1 MAEAF
6 KNLIGPATVQA
17 VSHHL
22 HRVHHRFDQ
31 AGFESQALTGLQAL
45 EFKARAQHLAQALM
59 AHLPEDFERCAAL
72 LEASLKRVPAPRFEH
87 DPDKELGNL
96 QTDETGVAGWALWA
110 YGEVIAQRG
119 LPHPERALRALHAI
133 TQRFTAEFAIRP
145 IIQAHPELAF
155 ATLQRWLDD
164 PSAHVRRLVSEGSR
178 PRLPWGLRL
187 QDLVRDPSPTLPL
200 LHRLQDDPAEYVR
213 RSVANHLNDIGKDHP
228 ELLVQ
233 WVREHRD
240 DTHPT
245 RSRLL
250 RHASRHLI
258 KQGHTPMLHCWDVGT
273 EFHGEVSLS
282 VPRHT
287 VHIGEVLPLT
297 IALTAT
303 GPAPQTL
310 EVDVRMH
317 LRKADGQLR
326 PKVFKGKRLTL
337 AKGEQAS
344 WTQSLSF
351 KPVST
356 RTLYP
361 GTQGLDVSVNGQAL
375 GWIELKLK
383 EAPPA
388 R

>member
-22 HRVHHRFDQ
+22 RRVHRRFDQ
-31 AGFESQALTGLQAL
+31 NGFEAQALTGLEAL
-45 EFKARAQHLAQALM
+45 EFKARAQHLARALM
-59 AHLPEDFERCAAL
+59 AHLPDDFDACAGV
-72 LEASLKRVPAPRFEH
+72 LESSLKRVPAQPFEH
-87 DPDKELGNL
+87 DPDDELGSL
-96 QTDETGVAGWALWA
+96 QTDDTGVAGWALWA

-119 LPHPERALRALHAI
+119 LDHPERALQALHAI

-145 IIQAHPELAF
+145 FIQAHPHAAF

-187 QDLVRDPSPTLPL
+187 QDLVRDPSPSLPL
-200 LHRLQDDPAEYVR
+200 LTRLQGDPTEYVR

-228 ELLVQ
+228 DLLVQ
-233 WVREHRD
+233 WVRQHRD
-240 DTHPT
+240 DAHPT

-258 KQGHTPMLHCWDVGT
+258 KQGHTSMLDCWGVGGA
-273 EFHGEVSLS
+273 FVGEVTLS
-282 VPRHT
+282 VPRRS
-287 VHIGEVLPLT
+287 VHIGETLPLT
-297 IALTAT
+297 LTLSSTHA
-303 GPAPQTL
+303 APQLL
-310 EVDVRMH
+310 EVDVRVH
-317 LRKADGQLR
+317 HRKADGQLR

-337 AKGEQAS
+337 QPGDQVS
-344 WTQSLSF
+344 WSQSLSF

-361 GTQGLDVSVNGQAL
+361 GEQGVDVSINGQPH
-375 GWIELKLK
+375 GWINLTLKGP
-383 EAPPA
+383 APGG
-388 R
+388 

>member
-22 HRVHHRFDQ
+22 RRVHPRFDHG
-31 AGFESQALTGLQAL
+31 GFEAQALTGLETL

-59 AHLPEDFERCAAL
+59 AHLPEDFDRCAGL
-72 LEASLKRVPAPRFEH
+72 LEASLKRVPAPRFDH
-87 DPDKELGNL
+87 DPDKELGSL
-96 QTDETGVAGWALWA
+96 QTDDSGVAGWALWA

-119 LPHPERALRALHAI
+119 LPHPERALQALHAI

-145 IIQAHPELAF
+145 FIQAHPQLAF

-187 QDLVRDPSPTLPL
+187 QDLVRDPSPALPL

-228 ELLVQ
+228 GLLVQ
-233 WVREHRD
+233 WVQQHRD
-240 DTHPT
+240 DAHPT

-258 KQGHTPMLHCWDVGT
+258 KQGHAPMLHCWGVGAAF
-273 EFHGEVSLS
+273 EGQVSLS
-282 VPRHT
+282 VPRQT
-287 VHIGEVLPLT
+287 VRIGETLPLT
-297 IALTAT
+297 ITLNAT
-303 GPAPQTL
+303 GRGPQTL
-310 EVDVRMH
+310 EVDVRVH
-317 LRKADGQLR
+317 HRKADGQLR
-326 PKVFKGKRLTL
+326 PKVFKGRRLTL
-337 AKGEQAS
+337 AAGEQAS

-361 GTQGLDVSVNGQAL
+361 GAHGLDVSVNGQPL
-375 GWIELKLK
+375 GWIEVTLK
-383 EAPPA
+383 EAAPA
-388 R
+388 S

>member
-22 HRVHHRFDQ
+22 RRVHRRFDTTS
-31 AGFESQALTGLQAL
+31 FEAQALDGLQDL
-45 EFKARAQHLAQALM
+45 EFKARAQHLARALM
-59 AHLPEDFERCAAL
+59 AHLPEDFDACAGL
-72 LEASLKRVPAPRFEH
+72 LEASLKRVPSLHFEH
-87 DPDKELGNL
+87 DPDDELGTL
-96 QTDETGVAGWALWA
+96 QTDDSGVAGWALWA
-110 YGEVIAQRG
+110 YGEVIVQRG
-119 LPHPERALRALHAI
+119 LPHPE
-133 TQRFTAEFAIRP
+133 
-145 IIQAHPELAF
+145 LAF
-155 ATLQRWLDD
+155 NTLQRWLDD

-200 LHRLQDDPAEYVR
+200 LQRLQGDPTEYVR

-233 WVREHRD
+233 WVRQHRD

-258 KQGHTPMLHCWDVGT
+258 KQGHVPMLDCWGVGAA
-273 EFHGEVSLS
+273 FAGEVSLS
-282 VPRHT
+282 VPRST
-287 VHIGEVLPLT
+287 VRIGEVLPLT
-297 IALTAT
+297 IALRAT
-303 GPAPQTL
+303 GTAPQTL
-310 EVDVRMH
+310 EVDVRVH
-317 LRKADGQLR
+317 HRKADGQLR

-337 AKGEQAS
+337 AAGEGVS

-361 GTQGLDVSVNGQAL
+361 GVQGVDVSINGQPHGWVELTLQEPAL
-375 GWIELKLK
+375 
-383 EAPPA
+383 A

>member
-22 HRVHHRFDQ
+22 HRVHRRFNQ
-31 AGFESQALTGLQAL
+31 VAFEAQALDGLASL

-59 AHLPEDFERCAAL
+59 AHLPEDFAACADL
-72 LEASLKRVPAPRFEH
+72 LEASLRRVATPRFDH
-87 DPDKELGNL
+87 DPDRELGSL
-96 QTDETGVAGWALWA
+96 QTDDTGVAGWALWA
-110 YGEVIAQRG
+110 YGEVVARRG
-119 LPHPERALRALHAI
+119 LNTPERALQALHAI

-145 IIQAHPELAF
+145 ILAAHPALTH
-155 ATLQRWLDD
+155 ATLQRWAGDA
-164 PSAHVRRLVSEGSR
+164 SAHVRRLVSEGSR

-187 QDLVRDPSPTLPL
+187 QDLVRDPSPNLPL
-200 LHRLQDDPAEYVR
+200 LRRLQDDPTEYVR

-228 ELLVQ
+228 ELLVD
-233 WVREHRD
+233 WVRQHRD
-240 DTHPT
+240 DDDPT
-245 RSRLL
+245 RQRLL

-258 KQGHTPMLHCWDVGT
+258 KQGHGPMLACWDVDTPFEGQV
-273 EFHGEVSLS
+273 ELSL
-282 VPRHT
+282 PRRT
-287 VHIGEVLPLT
+287 VHIGETLALT

-303 GPAPQTL
+303 GASSQSL
-310 EVDVRMH
+310 EVDLRVH
-317 LRKADGQLR
+317 YRKADGQLR

-337 AKGEQAS
+337 APGERLS
-344 WTQSLSF
+344 WTQALSF

-361 GTQGLDVSVNGQAL
+361 GAQAVDVAINGQPH
-375 GWIELKLK
+375 GWIDLSLA
-383 EAPPA
+383 APDSA

>member
-22 HRVHHRFDQ
+22 RRVHRRFDK
-31 AGFESQALTGLQAL
+31 AGFEAQALDGLEAL

-59 AHLPEDFERCAAL
+59 AHLPEDFDSCAGL
-72 LEASLKRVPAPRFEH
+72 LEASLKHVPTLRFEH
-87 DPDKELGNL
+87 DPDDELGTL
-96 QTDETGVAGWALWA
+96 QTDDSGVAGWALWA
-110 YGEVIAQRG
+110 YGEVIVQRG
-119 LPHPERALRALHAI
+119 LPHPERALQALHAI

-145 IIQAHPELAF
+145 FIQSHPQVAF
-155 ATLQRWLDD
+155 PTLQRWASE
-164 PSAHVRRLVSEGSR
+164 PNAHVRRLVSEGSR

-200 LHRLQDDPAEYVR
+200 LHQLQDDPAEYVR

-228 ELLVQ
+228 ELLVN
-233 WVREHRD
+233 WVSQHRD
-240 DTHPT
+240 DAHPT

-258 KQGHTPMLHCWDVGT
+258 KQGHAPMLHCWGVGARF
-273 EFHGEVSLS
+273 EGEVSLS
-282 VPRHT
+282 VPRRT
-287 VHIGEVLPLT
+287 VRIGEVLPLT
-297 IALTAT
+297 VTLTAT
-303 GPAPQTL
+303 GSASQAL
-310 EVDVRMH
+310 EADVRVH
-317 LRKADGQLR
+317 HRKADGQLR

-337 AKGEQAS
+337 APGDQVS

-351 KPVST
+351 RPVST

-361 GTQGLDVSVNGQAL
+361 GKQGVDVSINGQPH
-375 GWIELKLK
+375 GWIELTLK
-383 EAPPA
+383 DPA
-388 R
+388 

>member
-22 HRVHHRFDQ
+22 HRVHRRFDQ
-31 AGFESQALTGLQAL
+31 AGFESQAQAGLEAL

-59 AHLPEDFERCAAL
+59 AHLPDDFDRCAGL

-87 DPDKELGNL
+87 DPDKELGAL
-96 QTDETGVAGWALWA
+96 QTDDTGVAGWALWA
-110 YGEVIAQRG
+110 YGEVIVQRG
-119 LPHPERALRALHAI
+119 LTQPERALQALHAI

-145 IIQAHPELAF
+145 FIQAHPELAF
-155 ATLQRWLDD
+155 ATLQRWLDE

-187 QDLVRDPSPTLPL
+187 QSLVRDPSPTLPL

-233 WVREHRD
+233 WVRQHRD
-240 DTHPT
+240 DAHPT

-258 KQGHTPMLHCWDVGT
+258 KQGHAPMLDCWGVGAR
-273 EFHGEVSLS
+273 FDGEVHLS
-282 VPRHT
+282 VPRRT
-287 VHIGEVLPLT
+287 VHIGEALPLT
-297 IALTAT
+297 ITLVAT
-303 GPAPQTL
+303 GPTPQPL
-310 EVDVRMH
+310 EVDVRVH
-317 LRKADGQLR
+317 HRKADGQLR

-337 AKGEQAS
+337 TAGAPVS

-361 GTQGLDVSVNGQAL
+361 GAQGVDVSINGQPH
-375 GWIELKLK
+375 GWIELTL
-383 EAPPA
+383 ETPSAAP
-388 R
+388 